1 LVDDREDIS
10 AGLQQLKSI
19 TKGKGVMLL
28 PRHPIAYTSNY
39 NCAAHLLDCL
49 LPPPYPVGLP
59 GFSEDADEAA
69 ELTAGTAGTTGPAL
83 GSTRGT
89 EVTLV
94 SAGTAAASTPAAR
107 AVASEARVEAI
118 DVPTAAT
125 GEVATA
131 AVSPPPASPPRATAS
146 SPAYLEYR

>member
-1 LVDDREDIS
+1 
-10 AGLQQLKSI
+10 LQQLKSI
-19 TKGKGVMLL
+19 AKGKGVMLL

-59 GFSEDADEAA
+59 EFSEDANEAA

-83 GSTRGT
+83 GSTGGT
-89 EVTLV
+89 EAIVG
-94 SAGTAAASTPAAR
+94 SIGAAAASTPAAR
-107 AVASEARVEAI
+107 AVVPEAGVEAT
-118 DVPTAAT
+118 DVPTAAS

-131 AVSPPPASPPRATAS
+131 AVSPPPTSPPRATAC
-146 SPAYLEYR
+146 SPALF